1 METVAGFET
10 THDEARQNVKECELL
25 GGNTNYRIMTER
37 VVEVF
42 AQTTASHKYTILL
55 TNGKG
60 TESKDD
66 VGRHPYTEDQID
78 DLSNQLKNHNIRV
91 FPVSINDACTP
102 EKEDMPDQNCPKINL
117 LKLWSFNAGL
127 ANAQLPFS
135 MLNVGTPR
143 VISNQIK

>member
-1 METVAGFET
+1 MHPSATRVSHGLASESLAWTWRSNWNERLTFKTGTIVSIFVLPCVLPSKTRVGFYSFSNKMETVAGFET

-66 VGRHPYTEDQID
+66 VGRHPYTEG
-78 DLSNQLKNHNIRV
+78 NQ
-91 FPVSINDACTP
+91 F
-102 EKEDMPDQNCPKINL
+102 
-117 LKLWSFNAGL
+117 
-127 ANAQLPFS
+127 
-135 MLNVGTPR
+135 
-143 VISNQIK
+143 